1 MMKKVI
7 LLLIVSVMT
16 GCAMTYEAPTITAP
30 IVKTELSKSSKHTL
44 NSAKRTLLR
53 EGYQIQAFD
62 DEAGFISTA
71 LINKKVTPAEA
82 DCGSTMGIDYLKDS
96 RTKTQVAINIIVN
109 NNDVVVKSNIQGEYK
124 PGAVDQDITL
134 TCISKGVIE
143 QGLLRQ
149 I

>member
-7 LLLIVSVMT
+7 LLLIVIVMT

-30 IVKTELSKSSKHTL
+30 IVKTELSKSSKDTL
-44 NSAKRTLLR
+44 NSAKRALLR

-62 DEAGFISTA
+62 DDAGFISTA